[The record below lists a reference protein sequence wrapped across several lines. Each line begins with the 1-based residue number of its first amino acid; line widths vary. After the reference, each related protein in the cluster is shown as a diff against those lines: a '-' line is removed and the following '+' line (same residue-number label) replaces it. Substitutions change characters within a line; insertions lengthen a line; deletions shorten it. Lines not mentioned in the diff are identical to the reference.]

1 VNECTKASFCE
12 RTCTGSANGSSADS
26 ANGSSADS
34 ANGSAVDSRTR
45 IFAVRRT
52 ALSWSRL
59 SCAVQAGKGVVA
71 S

>member
-1 VNECTKASFCE
+1 MNECTKASFCE
-12 RTCTGSANGSSADS
+12 RTCTGS